1 MSYAKTKAMTA
12 TMPST
17 PKKLAET
24 PDGTVGLGSTV
35 GLDSTIELATEK
47 QGSFWLDLALRGISI
62 AGFFGLWYAV
72 SLINAHVWHIFNP
85 ILLPTPHEV
94 LEAAIKLTF
103 SGELP
108 RDIAASLS
116 RVMFGFLVAAVLG
129 VGLGTLIGRSRTIE
143 KLLEP
148 ALELMR
154 PIPPLAFLPVFVL
167 WFGIGES
174 SKIAFITYSAFFPIF
189 MTTNEGI
196 KFVDILLIR
205 AAQTLGA
212 SEAQIFR
219 SVVLPAALP
228 SIITGL
234 RIGFAQCLFVIVA
247 AEFIAADS
255 GLGFLINDS
264 RSFFLMSNMLVGAA
278 TIGLLGFVF
287 NSLLRRLEARLLQW
301 REEARGP

>member
-1 MSYAKTKAMTA
+1 MTA
-12 TMPST
+12 TVPPTSE
-17 PKKLAET
+17 KLAESA
-24 PDGTVGLGSTV
+24 DGTVGLGNTV
-35 GLDSTIELATEK
+35 GVDGTIDIATRK
-47 QGSFWLDLALRGISI
+47 QGTFWIDMALRSVSI
-62 AGFFGLWYAV
+62 VGFFALWYAF
-72 SLINAHVWHIFNP
+72 SLINAHVWRMFNP
-85 ILLPTPHEV
+85 ILLPQPHEV
-94 LEAAIKLTF
+94 LEAAITLTL

-108 RDIAASLS
+108 RHVAASLN
-116 RVMFGFLVAAVLG
+116 RVVLGFLIAAVLG

-174 SKIAFITYSAFFPIF
+174 SKVAFITYAAFFPIF
-189 MTTNEGI
+189 TTTVEGI
-196 KFVDILLIR
+196 KYVDILLIR

-212 SEAQIFR
+212 TEREIFR
-219 SVVLPAALP
+219 LVVLPAAMP

-234 RIGFAQCLFVIVA
+234 RVGFAQCLFVIVA

-264 RSFFLMSNMLVGAA
+264 RSFFLMSDMLVGAA
-278 TIGLLGFVF
+278 VIGLVGFAF
-287 NSLLRRLEARLLQW
+287 SRLLRRLEARLLRW
-301 REEARGP
+301 REDARGP

>member
-1 MSYAKTKAMTA
+1 MIA
-12 TMPST
+12 TTSST
-17 PKKLAET
+17 SERLAQSA
-24 PDGTVGLGSTV
+24 DGTVGLG
-35 GLDSTIELATEK
+35 GDAGPDSTIDIASRK
-47 QGSFWLDLALRGISI
+47 RGSFWSDLALRSISI
-62 AGFFGLWYAV
+62 IGFFALWYAV
-72 SLINAHVWHIFNP
+72 SLINSDVYRVFNP
-85 ILLPTPHEV
+85 ILLPPPHKV
-94 LEAAIKLTF
+94 LEAGIELTR
-103 SGELP
+103 SGDLP
-108 RDIAASLS
+108 RDIAASMS
-116 RVMFGFLVAAVLG
+116 RVLLGFLVAAVLG

-143 KLLEP
+143 KVLEP

-154 PIPPLAFLPVFVL
+154 PVPPLAFLPVFVL

-174 SKIAFITYSAFFPIF
+174 SKVAFITYSAFFPIF
-189 MTTNEGI
+189 TTTTEGI

-212 SEAQIFR
+212 SEREIFR
-219 SVVLPAALP
+219 LVVLPAAMP

-278 TIGLLGFVF
+278 VIGLIGFVF
-287 NSLLRRLEARLLQW
+287 NNLLRRLEGILLRW
-301 REEARGP
+301 REEARAT